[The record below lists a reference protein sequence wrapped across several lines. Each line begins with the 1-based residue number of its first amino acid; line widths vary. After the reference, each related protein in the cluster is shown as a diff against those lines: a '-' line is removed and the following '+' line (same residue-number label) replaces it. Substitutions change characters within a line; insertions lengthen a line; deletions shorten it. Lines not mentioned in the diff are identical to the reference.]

1 MYSFADRDIMMRFRG
16 GGVGHKFT
24 CVAKNFF
31 KSDRDPLDIRL
42 KHLETTVQDDAE
54 NVGALEEIENP
65 VTSDDEDGCQSEEGW
80 GEDEDSEF
88 DIESEEGAE
97 EPEEDDFGPE
107 GEGTG
112 QNHDME
118 ELGYDEL

>member
-1 MYSFADRDIMMRFRG
+1 MLGKILQIKAG
-16 GGVGHKFT
+16 AQ
-24 CVAKNFF
+24 AKP
-31 KSDRDPLDIRL
+31 SQSRAG
-42 KHLETTVQDDAE
+42 T
-54 NVGALEEIENP
+54 AL
-65 VTSDDEDGCQSEEGW
+65 GW
-80 GEDEDSEF
+80 SEDEDSEF